1 MIHLL
6 CPVPACVAQDK
17 KLVLDRDVMIGLC
30 MCDALLLQY
39 PNGMMGKSRSSRGWV
54 GGWLCI
60 MEGRGWCQVGGE
72 SPRLDMMSLSLSSYD
87 VATMGGLGDVPYP
100 SYMSVLSVR

>member
-39 PNGMMGKSRSSRGWV
+39 PNGMMGKSRSSCGWV
-54 GGWLCI
+54 GGCASW
-60 MEGRGWCQVGGE
+60 RVGGGV
-72 SPRLDMMSLSLSSYD
+72 RW
-87 VATMGGLGDVPYP
+87 VANPHSWT
-100 SYMSVLSVR
+100 